1 MSAGFEP
8 ANVGVNAIFL
18 TNDFR
23 ISNDHHFIAIS
34 VYQFRHDIMRGCY
47 VASYVFT
54 QPF

>member
-23 ISNDHHFIAIS
+23 ISNVHHYIAIS
-34 VYQFRHDIMRGCY
+34 VYQFRHNISFKER
-47 VASYVFT
+47 FLLWNT
-54 QPF
+54 ER